1 MRSQKSDARS
11 QRETVSTEPL
21 LTHKNRLVSI
31 DALRGFAMF
40 LILAIDIGGAPV
52 FSTFT
57 KLWGDPFAQA
67 ASRQFSYGF
76 CEGLRLCFIAMPMF
90 LFIVGL
96 VIPISLRNKQTQK
109 DKKKLYLHI
118 VKRSLIL
125 FLLGLIAGGH
135 LLQLTFTNM
144 PLYNNVLEYISIG
157 YLVCAIMVLNTSVRF
172 QTIVTA
178 SLLLTYWALFIF
190 VPVPGW
196 QGGPFSSEMNLA
208 IHIDNLVLGP
218 FHRQGSW
225 QVLATITFIAN
236 MLLGGL
242 MGHVILSGRNDTD
255 KVKRLVL
262 CGVALVAAGSVWS
275 PFFPIIRS
283 LWTSSYVL
291 VTCGLATLLLA
302 AFYLV
307 LDVWGHAKWALFFV
321 VLGANSIAVYM
332 MAHLFDFRLIGNIF
346 VGGLCRFLA
355 PDVQNF
361 VQAVTAMSVI
371 WLIMCWMY
379 CKKTFIKI

>member
-1 MRSQKSDARS
+1 MHNQESEARS
-11 QRETVSTEPL
+11 QNEAISRELPL
-21 LTHKNRLVSI
+21 TRKDRLVSI

-57 KLWGDPFAQA
+57 KLWGDSFAKA
-67 ASRQFSYGF
+67 ASQQFSYGF

-96 VIPISLRNKQTQK
+96 VIPLSLRNKQPQK
-109 DKKKLYLHI
+109 DKKGLYLHI

-172 QTIVTA
+172 QIIVTVV
-178 SLLLTYWALFIF
+178 LLLAYWALFMF

-196 QGGPFSSEMNLA
+196 QGEPFSREMNLA

-236 MLLGGL
+236 MLLGVL
-242 MGHVILSGRNDTD
+242 MGHVILGGRNDKD

-262 CGVALVAAGSVWS
+262 CGVALVVAGSVWS
-275 PFFPIIRS
+275 PLFPIIRS

-307 LDVWGHAKWALFFV
+307 FDVWGHAKWALFFV
-321 VLGANSIAVYM
+321 VLGANSITVYM

-355 PDVQNF
+355 PNVQDF
-361 VQAVTAMSVI
+361 VQAVTAMTVI
-371 WLIMCWMY
+371 WLIMYWMY
-379 CKKTFIKI
+379 SKKTFIKI

>member
-1 MRSQKSDARS
+1 
-11 QRETVSTEPL
+11 L
-21 LTHKNRLVSI
+21 L
-31 DALRGFAMF
+31 FA
-40 LILAIDIGGAPV
+40 
-52 FSTFT
+52 
-57 KLWGDPFAQA
+57 
-67 ASRQFSYGF
+67 
-76 CEGLRLCFIAMPMF
+76 
-90 LFIVGL
+90 
-96 VIPISLRNKQTQK
+96 
-109 DKKKLYLHI
+109 
-118 VKRSLIL
+118 
-125 FLLGLIAGGH
+125 
-135 LLQLTFTNM
+135 
-144 PLYNNVLEYISIG
+144 
-157 YLVCAIMVLNTSVRF
+157 
-172 QTIVTA
+172 
-178 SLLLTYWALFIF
+178 YWALFIF

-196 QGGPFSSEMNLA
+196 QGGPFSSKMNLA

-236 MLLGGL
+236 MLLGVL
-242 MGHVILSGRNDTD
+242 IVHVILSGRNDTD